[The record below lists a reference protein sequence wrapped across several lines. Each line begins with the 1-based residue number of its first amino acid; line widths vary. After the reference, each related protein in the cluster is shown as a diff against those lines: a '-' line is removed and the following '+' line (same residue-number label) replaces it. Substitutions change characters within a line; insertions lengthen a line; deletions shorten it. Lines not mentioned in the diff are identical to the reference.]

1 MSPAQRRRRQR
12 PKIGDVIEIATPKG
26 FAYAQFTHDHPMLGE
41 VLRILPGL
49 YASRPTDLAALVQQR
64 ERYVTY
70 FALRAIL
77 RGNEVT
83 LMGGR
88 AVPEMAIVGPF
99 PVPARNR
106 PFPLFRSPM
115 LPDPVTG
122 EIPFWTLWDGW
133 DSTTAQRVERLTEE
147 QRDLPPDGLPSYPLF
162 IEQIV
167 SGWQPRDDPPPRHV
181 LYFLTELAAQVAAHR
196 LRCHECGYLK
206 VEVQQAPPGSL
217 PPERQWLATAYGG
230 APPPPAWVAAVEAEL
245 AAKSEHELQAE
256 LAAAAPATPEA
267 EPEPEPPADPP
278 LRHFLHFPTEAAAE
292 RAATQLRAAGYV
304 DVVVE
309 APESEYFTE
318 ETPPGTRPL
327 DRNWDVRASG
337 DVPPPGEP
345 FGDTREHLEALAE
358 ALGGDYG
365 GWEMAVRD

>member
-1 MSPAQRRRRQR
+1 MSPAPRRRRKRSR

-49 YASRPTDLAALVQQR
+49 YASRPADLAALVQQR

-83 LMGGR
+83 LMSGR
-88 AVPEMAIVGPF
+88 EVPEMAIVGPF

-133 DSTTAQRVERLTEE
+133 DSTTAQRVERLTEA

-162 IEQIV
+162 IERIV

-230 APPPPAWVAAVEAEL
+230 APPPAAWVAALEAEL
-245 AAKSEHELQAE
+245 AAKSERELRAE
-256 LAAAAPATPEA
+256 LAAAEQAAPEA
-267 EPEPEPPADPP
+267 EPPEEPPM
-278 LRHFLHFPTEAAAE
+278 RHFLYFPTEAAAA
-292 RAATQLRAAGYV
+292 RAATQLQAGGYT
-304 DVVVE
+304 DVAVRPPDSEFSE
-309 APESEYFTE
+309 AE
-318 ETPPGTRPL
+318 EPPPGTRPL
-327 DRNWDVRASG
+327 DREWQVVASG
-337 DVPPPGEP
+337 DTPPPGEP

-358 ALGGDYG
+358 ELGGEYD